1 MLQVLVPSASALGR
15 SRPFNIFSPTLP
27 ILPSLTNRASFR
39 CSHKRLRLISHAS
52 KEGGDDIDPIDE
64 PSKTDIQWS
73 SGWLVP
79 GMEQRVEGVIS
90 GTLNADDEMED
101 DVSIL
106 WVIEKSAGF
115 QSEKTLPT
123 LQLSSKYTF

>member
-73 SGWLVP
+73 SGWLGTFYQIEEAARVFLVALFWIVLFF
-79 GMEQRVEGVIS
+79 GASAWDGTKSGRRNKRDSQRRR
-90 GTLNADDEMED
+90 
-101 DVSIL
+101 
-106 WVIEKSAGF
+106 
-115 QSEKTLPT
+115 
-123 LQLSSKYTF
+123 